1 MAELSENLPK
11 SVKQV
16 FGVTSVSGLDR
27 FEAYV
32 STQCFGRVWL
42 LMMGI
47 YTIGTV
53 DALIAKLVDQGA
65 MAYLLSSTV
74 GRLELLATQV
84 AVLGSGLA
92 VMTGLTELGIWGE
105 MVLFDIPIDV
115 WPYFRLGVL
124 EFALFLAVGAY
135 SLFFSALFNEEEH
148 AILSAASLTFLCY
161 ALNVFSGLEERF
173 SWVKNLTIFGWVRP
187 QEVLE
192 GAVPTVQTLGLLGL
206 SALFIT
212 LAGYIFAKK
221 DLHV

>member
-192 GAVPTVQTLGLLGL
+192 GAVPTVQTLALLGL

-212 LAGYIFAKK
+212 LAGYIFDKK